1 MIHVIAS
8 VEVVAGKREEML
20 AEFHKIVPLVLEE
33 EGCIEYGP
41 AIDTQTDISLQNI
54 KGENILTIIEK
65 WESTETLKAHLAAP
79 HMNEYRERIKEIVV
93 GMTLHI
99 LEPA

>member
-8 VEVVAGKREEML
+8 IEVVAGKRDEML
-20 AEFHKIVPLVLEE
+20 TEFHKIVPLVLEE

-41 AIDTQTDISLQNI
+41 TIDASTDFSMQNI
-54 KGENILTIIEK
+54 KGESIVTVIEK
-65 WESTETLKAHLAAP
+65 WESVETLKAHLAAP
-79 HMNEYRERIKEIVV
+79 HMAAYREQVKDIVL